1 MNWNSPAS
9 TFEPHASGNFL
20 AVCVDVYDKEEK
32 NNFYGQ
38 VDKQSNRVDQR
49 ETIRVAYIEFF
60 TSEGETVRF
69 KANAT
74 LGKAD
79 KPSNLRRFI
88 KNWNPNVTDAHL
100 ENFNPE
106 NVLGWPAY
114 ITVTHRESK
123 GRTYANVTGAMAP
136 PPNSPVPTIPV
147 DFVRQK
153 DRGTAQPVA
162 TNVATP
168 ATTTGE
174 MPIQG
179 QDEGDLQ
186 F

>member
-1 MNWNSPAS
+1 MNWNSPAT
-9 TFEPHASGNFL
+9 TFEPHPEGNFF

-32 NNFYGQ
+32 NNFYNQ
-38 VDKQSNRVDQR
+38 VDTKTGKMDTR

-60 TSEGETVRF
+60 TSEGETARF

-74 LGKAD
+74 LGKPD
-79 KPSNLRRFI
+79 KQSNLRKFL
-88 KNWNPNVTDAHL
+88 KNWNAKITDAHF

-114 ITVTHRESK
+114 ITVAHRESK
-123 GRTYANVTGAMAP
+123 GRVYANVTGAMAP

-147 DFVRQK
+147 DYVRYK

-162 TNVATP
+162 TNAAAP